1 MICDDSVPDEVNLVS
16 DEDGG
21 SGSDAPL
28 LLEIVEDADGLIE
41 GADVIHS
48 EDHEESGD
56 GVIHLNQIINLKSR
70 RFVETVFVD
79 V

>member
-48 EDHEESGD
+48 EDHEESRD